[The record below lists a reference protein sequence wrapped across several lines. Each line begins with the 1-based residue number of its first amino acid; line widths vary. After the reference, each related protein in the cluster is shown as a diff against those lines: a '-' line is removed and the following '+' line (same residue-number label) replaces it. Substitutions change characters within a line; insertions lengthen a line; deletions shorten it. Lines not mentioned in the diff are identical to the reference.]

1 MKNPIDTLPTTHV
14 TYGTMPVLFHIPHDS
29 TSVPYPL
36 SQYVNFCVTDGIDVD
51 RESRIIADFGVSC
64 VFERWH
70 ERFIGEQTERLESI
84 VTSRIDKSA
93 NFDKYQLDRTCH
105 FSAATA
111 DVPYTIRFDV
121 SRLLVDIEKLDD
133 GTEELLASGM
143 GPFYTKTAYGDDIY
157 ATTTDGSKTLLPPG
171 DETLRQ
177 AIYDGYAHTM
187 ESLVRHI
194 VDRYGFCLIVDLHSY
209 SRDKLPYELHGDEE
223 RPCVC
228 VGHNGDARSRRI
240 ADGIM
245 RNVGDYLDDRWSLR
259 STDGI
264 GDELPFA
271 KVNEPFSGSYLP
283 LGLLGDERVVSVM
296 LEVRKDMYSPAYVDD
311 FNFYNASIVDKRV
324 VDAVDACVKC
334 GLREFGV
341 DVTRSG
347 RVSDEVVDGIIKQIN
362 R

>member
-1 MKNPIDTLPTTHV
+1 MKNSIDTLPTTRV

-29 TSVPYPL
+29 TSTPFPL
-36 SQYVNFCVTDGIDVD
+36 SQYINFTVSDGIDVD
-51 RESRIIADFGVSC
+51 RESRIIADFGVGC

-70 ERFIGEQTERLESI
+70 ERFVGEQTERLENV

-93 NFDKYQLDRTCH
+93 KFDKYELDRTCH

-111 DVPYTIRFDV
+111 NVPYTIRFDV
-121 SRLLVDIEKLDD
+121 SRLLVDVEKLDD

-157 ATTTDGSKTLLPPG
+157 ATTTDGSKTLLPSG
-171 DETLRQ
+171 DEMLRQ

-271 KVNEPFSGSYLP
+271 KVNEPFSGSYVP
-283 LGLLGDERVVSVM
+283 LGLLDDERVASVM
-296 LEVRKDMYSPAYVDD
+296 LEVRKDMYSPAYVDG
-311 FNFYNASIVDKRV
+311 FNCFVPSTVDKRV
-324 VDAVDACVKC
+324 IDAVDACVKC
-334 GLREFGV
+334 GLHEFGV
-341 DVTRSG
+341 DVVRNGGISN
-347 RVSDEVVDGIIKQIN
+347 EVVDDIIARLN

>member
-1 MKNPIDTLPTTHV
+1 MNEFIDALPTTHM
-14 TYGTMPVLFHIPHDS
+14 TYGAMPVLFHIPHDS
-29 TSVPYPL
+29 TSTPFPL
-36 SQYVNFCVTDGIDVD
+36 SQYINFTVSDGIDVD
-51 RESRIIADFGVSC
+51 RESSIIADFGVHC
-64 VFERWH
+64 VFERWL
-70 ERFIGEQTERLESI
+70 ERFIDDQTNRLM
-84 VTSRIDKSA
+84 SA
-93 NFDKYQLDRTCH
+93 VKNKCNMQNDNYFDYYDHRTCYCE
-105 FSAATA
+105 AATA
-111 DVPYTIRFDV
+111 NVPYTIRFDV

-157 ATTTDGSKTLLPPG
+157 ATTTDGSKTLLPSS

-187 ESLVRHI
+187 EPLVRHI

-209 SRDKLPYELHGDEE
+209 SRDKLPYELHGDKE

-228 VGHNGDARSRRI
+228 IGHNGDERSRRI

-264 GDELPFA
+264 GDERPFA
-271 KVNEPFSGSYLP
+271 KVNEPFSGSYVP
-283 LGLLGDERVVSVM
+283 LGLLGDERVASVM
-296 LEVRKDMYSPAYVDD
+296 LEVRKDMYSPAYIDG
-311 FNFYNASIVDKRV
+311 FNCYNASIVDKRV

-334 GLREFGV
+334 GVREFGV
-341 DVTRSG
+341 DVTRNGGVGDS
-347 RVSDEVVDGIIKQIN
+347 VVEDVVRRCN
-362 R
+362 

>member
-29 TSVPYPL
+29 ISTPFPL
-36 SQYVNFCVTDGIDVD
+36 SQYINFTVSDGIDVD
-51 RESRIIADFGVSC
+51 RESRIIADFGVGC

-70 ERFIGEQTERLESI
+70 ERFVGEQTDRLESVI
-84 VTSRIDKSA
+84 TNRIDKSKKL
-93 NFDKYQLDRTCH
+93 DRYRLDRTCH

-111 DVPYTIRFDV
+111 NVPYTIRFDV

-157 ATTTDGSKTLLPPG
+157 ATTTDGTETLLPS
-171 DETLRQ
+171 DDKTLRQ

-194 VDRYGFCLIVDLHSY
+194 IDRYGFCLIVDLHSY
-209 SRDKLPYELHGDEE
+209 SRDKLPYELHGDDE

-228 VGHNGDARSRRI
+228 VGHNGDARSRSI

-264 GDELPFA
+264 GDERPFA
-271 KVNEPFSGSYLP
+271 KVNEPFSGSYVP
-283 LGLLGDERVVSVM
+283 LGLLGDERVASVM
-296 LEVRKDMYSPAYVDD
+296 LEVRKDMYSPAYVDG
-311 FNFYNASIVDKRV
+311 FNCYNASIVDKRV
-324 VDAVDACVKC
+324 IDAVDACVKC
-334 GLREFGV
+334 GLGEFGV
-341 DVTRSG
+341 DIARNGGVGDDSVDDIVTLDR
-347 RVSDEVVDGIIKQIN
+347 
-362 R
+362 